1 MRTLILSTILKAL
14 TPLFIGF
21 AIYMFFRGHDKPGGG
36 FIAGLIASIPLMI
49 HSMAFGCQATIKT
62 YKMQPI
68 LLAGIGLLLAFASG
82 FFSMV
87 KGYPYLTAS
96 WAEAKLPLIGKVG
109 TPIFFDLGVFFV
121 VVGVVLQIT
130 FLLTEE

>member
-14 TPLFIGF
+14 VPLFIGI
-21 AIYMFFRGHDKPGGG
+21 AVYVFFRGHDKPGGG
-36 FIAGLIASIPLMI
+36 FIAGLIATIPLML
-49 HSMAFGCQATIKT
+49 HSMIFGYQATIKI
-62 YKMQPI
+62 YKVRPV
-68 LLAGIGLLLAFASG
+68 LLAGLGLLLASVSG
-82 FFSMV
+82 LFSMA

-96 WAEAKLPLIGKVG
+96 WAQTKLPLIGKVG
-109 TPIFFDLGVFFV
+109 TPIFFDLGVFLV